1 MDRLKVAHVIKWFSI
16 RDILSEYSGRPQSS
30 LNIQILHTLSWTY
43 TSFWSCYVFN
53 FCLCRADTEECFYLP
68 APSRSSDHWSWNS
81 FQLAVLIT
89 EGAISK
95 MFRTSPQ
102 NRVFPFPKRK
112 QKTSENSGAEQM
124 DLAIWLSSSPTSKQL
139 WLLLCK
145 KYRSNVG
152 LQGPVCGRIP
162 YQKKRDVSVCI
173 TDVANLYPVS
183 PSHFLP
189 RT

>member
-1 MDRLKVAHVIKWFSI
+1 MDV
-16 RDILSEYSGRPQSS
+16 
-30 LNIQILHTLSWTY
+30 QILHTPSWTY

-53 FCLCRADTEECFYLP
+53 FCFCRADTEECFYLP
-68 APSRSSDHWSWNS
+68 AVSCSSDHWSWNF
-81 FQLAVLIT
+81 FQLAALIT

-124 DLAIWLSSSPTSKQL
+124 DLTIWFSSSPTSKQF

-145 KYRSNVG
+145 KYRNNVE
-152 LQGPVCGRIP
+152 LQCPVCGRIP
-162 YQKKRDVSVCI
+162 YQKKKGMRLSVSLI
-173 TDVANLYPVS
+173 WPIYTLSALLISFLELNPSVAFTN
-183 PSHFLP
+183 
-189 RT
+189 